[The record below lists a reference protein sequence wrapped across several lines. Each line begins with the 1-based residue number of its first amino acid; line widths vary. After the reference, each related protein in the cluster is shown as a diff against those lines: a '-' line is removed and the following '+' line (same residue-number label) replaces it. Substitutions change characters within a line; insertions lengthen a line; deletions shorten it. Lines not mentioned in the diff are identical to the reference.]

1 VSRDVTEHNHIL
13 RNYGRSKQIKHKYHT
28 TVNVIKLKNI
38 FYSCVLWKQ
47 QSLLKMLSQY
57 KTTNLQLVWS

>member
-38 FYSCVLWKQ
+38 FYSCVL
-47 QSLLKMLSQY
+47 
-57 KTTNLQLVWS
+57 